1 LTSPSDEAYAEGAM
15 NRFEI
20 QNILL
25 GMEFDRLMREHPNL
39 AEEIPNNA
47 DIILLVEG
55 DEPFN
60 QYGATVGKQQADEGQ
75 AVVYATM
82 LNG

>member
-1 LTSPSDEAYAEGAM
+1 M

-20 QNILL
+20 QNIAI
-25 GMEFDRLMREHPNL
+25 GMEFDRLMREHPTL
-39 AEEIPNNA
+39 AEEIPDNA
-47 DIILLVEG
+47 FIILLVEG

-60 QYGATVGKQQADEGQ
+60 RWSVTVGKQHADEGQ
-75 AVVYATM
+75 AVFYATM

>member
-1 LTSPSDEAYAEGAM
+1 M